1 MSSFLSVISVVMETC
16 FIKVSIMLVIKT
28 LIIDFEIADFLN
40 VVWGHTTT
48 LAFFF
53 FFCKR
58 RAVAHL
64 LPLSLWFSGPQ
75 SSWEPH
81 LAESSSSRNLWWPG
95 YGDWGGGRTEDQRS
109 FISHVFCAF
118 ALHSAL
124 SVWTLSSVP
133 PHRSDWTEE
142 HRQYLL
148 HERSSPGAFQLVR
161 TPIMSSLSV

>member
-1 MSSFLSVISVVMETC
+1 MLCHNFCQLYQWWWKFVLIKISNNWFWDCRFSERCLGAHNYTC
-16 FIKVSIMLVIKT
+16 F
-28 LIIDFEIADFLN
+28 FLQK
-40 VVWGHTTT
+40 H
-48 LAFFF
+48 
-53 FFCKR
+53 
-58 RAVAHL
+58 AVADL
-64 LPLSLWFSGPQ
+64 LPLSFWFSGPQ

-95 YGDWGGGRTEDQRS
+95 YGDWGGGWTEDQRS

-118 ALHSAL
+118 ALHSTL

-148 HERSSPGAFQLVR
+148 HERSSPGTFQLVR
-161 TPIMSSLSV
+161 TPIMSSVSV